1 MSAHVTGRR
10 ASTPAPA
17 RQSAKQMESQTTNT
31 ARRVL
36 IVEDD
41 QAMAVALRDGFS
53 YEGYSVQVARD
64 GQSGLRLAQEKGHDL
79 LILDVM
85 LPRMSGLDVCRQ
97 LRSEGNTTP
106 IIMLTARGQEIDKVL
121 GLKTGADDY
130 VTKPFSFL
138 ELMARVEAVLRRA
151 AKPSEA
157 VEGVEFGDVELNFKT
172 LEASKGGRALE
183 LSPRE
188 FKIMRYFAEHR
199 GEVVSR
205 DQLLDSVWGYDGLPL
220 TRTVDMHIAKLR
232 QKIED
237 TPGDP
242 RYIIT
247 VHRVGY
253 KFTG

>member
-1 MSAHVTGRR
+1 MHM
-10 ASTPAPA
+10 
-17 RQSAKQMESQTTNT
+17 QESM
-31 ARRVL
+31 RKVL

-41 QAMAVALRDGFS
+41 QAMAVALRDGFT
-53 YEGYSVQVARD
+53 YEGYAVHVARD
-64 GQSGLRLAQEKGHDL
+64 GAAGLRMAEERSHDL
-79 LILDVM
+79 VILDVM

-97 LRSEGNTTP
+97 LRSSGNDTP

-138 ELMARVEAVLRRA
+138 ELMARVEAVLRRTS
-151 AKPSEA
+151 KSLET
-157 VEGVEFGDVELNFKT
+157 VEQVSFGDVELNFKT
-172 LEASKGGRALE
+172 FEASKGGRALE

-188 FKIMRYFAEHR
+188 FKMMKYFVEHR
-199 GEVVSR
+199 GEVVTR
-205 DQLLDSVWGYDGLPL
+205 DQLLDHVWGYEGLPL

-237 TPGDP
+237 TPSDP
-242 RYIIT
+242 RHVIT

>member
-1 MSAHVTGRR
+1 
-10 ASTPAPA
+10 
-17 RQSAKQMESQTTNT
+17 
-31 ARRVL
+31 
-36 IVEDD
+36 
-41 QAMAVALRDGFS
+41 MAVALRDGFT
-53 YEGYSVQVARD
+53 YEGYAVQVARD
-64 GQSGLRLAQEKGHDL
+64 GATGLRMATEKGHDL
-79 LILDVM
+79 VILDVM

-97 LRSEGNTTP
+97 LRSAGNGTP

-151 AKPSEA
+151 SKAAEE
-157 VEGVEFGDVELNFKT
+157 VESAQFGDVEVNFKSF
-172 LEASKGGRALE
+172 EASKGGRALD

-188 FKIMRYFAEHR
+188 FKMLKYFAEHR
-199 GEVVSR
+199 GEVVTR
-205 DQLLDSVWGYDGLPL
+205 DQLLDHVWGYEGLPL

-237 TPGDP
+237 TPSDP
-242 RYIIT
+242 RHVIT

>member
-1 MSAHVTGRR
+1 M
-10 ASTPAPA
+10 TPEVL
-17 RQSAKQMESQTTNT
+17 RK
-31 ARRVL
+31 VL

-41 QAMAVALRDGFS
+41 QAMAVALRDGFT
-53 YEGYSVQVARD
+53 YEGYAVQVARD
-64 GQSGLRLAQEKGHDL
+64 GQTGLKLAGEKGLDL
-79 LILDVM
+79 VILDVM
-85 LPRMSGLDVCRQ
+85 LPRLSGLDVCRQ
-97 LRSEGNTTP
+97 LRSSGNNTP

-151 AKPSEA
+151 TKGTEEVEA
-157 VEGVEFGDVELNFKT
+157 VHFGDVEINFKT
-172 LEASKGGRALE
+172 FEATRAGKAVE

-188 FKIMRYFAEHR
+188 FKMLKYFVEHR
-199 GEVVSR
+199 GEVVTR
-205 DQLLDSVWGYDGLPL
+205 DQLLDHVWGYEGLPL

-237 TPGDP
+237 TPSDP
-242 RYIIT
+242 RHIIT

>member
-1 MSAHVTGRR
+1 MR
-10 ASTPAPA
+10 
-17 RQSAKQMESQTTNT
+17 K
-31 ARRVL
+31 VL

-41 QAMAVALRDGFS
+41 QAMAVALSDGFT
-53 YEGYSVQVARD
+53 YEGYAVEVARD
-64 GQSGLRLAQEKGHDL
+64 GSAGLRMASGREVDL
-79 LILDVM
+79 IILDVM

-97 LRSEGNTTP
+97 LRSDGNGTP

-151 AKPSEA
+151 SKPAAA
-157 VEGVEFGDVELNFKT
+157 VERLRFGDVELCFKNF
-172 LEASKGGRALE
+172 EARKAGRPVE

-188 FKIMRYFAEHR
+188 FKIIRYFAEHR

-205 DQLLDSVWGYDGLPL
+205 DQLLDAVWGYDSLPL

-237 TPGDP
+237 VPSDP

>member
-1 MSAHVTGRR
+1 MR
-10 ASTPAPA
+10 
-17 RQSAKQMESQTTNT
+17 K
-31 ARRVL
+31 VL

-41 QAMAVALRDGFS
+41 QAMAVALRDGFT

-64 GQSGLRLAQEKGHDL
+64 GAAGLRLATERGLDL
-79 LILDVM
+79 VILDVM
-85 LPRMSGLDVCRQ
+85 LPRLSGLDVCRQ
-97 LRSEGNTTP
+97 LRGAGNNTP

-138 ELMARVEAVLRRA
+138 ELMARVEAVLRRTS
-151 AKPSEA
+151 KSPEA
-157 VEGVEFGDVELNFKT
+157 VEQASFGDVEMNFKT
-172 LEASKGGRALE
+172 FEAKKDGRALE

-188 FKIMRYFAEHR
+188 FKMMKYFVEHR
-199 GEVVSR
+199 GEVVTR
-205 DQLLDSVWGYDGLPL
+205 DQLLDHVWGYEGLPL

-237 TPGDP
+237 TPSDP
-242 RYIIT
+242 RHVIT